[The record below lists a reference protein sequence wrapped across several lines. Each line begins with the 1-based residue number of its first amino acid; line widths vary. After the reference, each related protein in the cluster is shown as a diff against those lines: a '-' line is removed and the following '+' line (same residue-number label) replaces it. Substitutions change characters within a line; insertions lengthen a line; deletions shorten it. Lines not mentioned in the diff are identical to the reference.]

1 MPIQLLRPEV
11 SSKIAAGEVIERPA
25 SAVKELVE
33 NALDAGAS
41 RIRIEIR
48 GGGIEYIRITD
59 NGSGIPAEQVEL
71 AFKRFATSKLEMAED
86 LDAVST
92 LGFRGEA
99 LPSIASV
106 ARVELRTRTP
116 DSDSGTSIEIED
128 GEVVSLGTAGA
139 PFGTTITV
147 RQLFRN
153 LPARR
158 RFLSSA
164 NAEQTRIHRVV
175 AHYAM
180 AYPEVGFE
188 LSPERGR
195 SFSSPGSGE
204 LRDAVSAVHGRQVA
218 EAMLEVTPEDSEDAG
233 TSVSGLIGPPSL
245 DRANRN
251 YISLFANRRW
261 VRNRSLSY
269 AIEQVVSRLHG
280 RAKVPDRGGQCQRAV
295 SGSGRKRA
303 PGEGGDQVQAGEQ
316 RVQRG
321 AAGRPQDAVRTRSN
335 SRGEPPSR
343 QPAGALRQA
352 SGADAEPVGV
362 LADNPI

>member
-33 NALDAGAS
+33 NALDAGAV

-59 NGSGIPAEQVEL
+59 DGSGIPSDQVEL
-71 AFKRFATSKLEMAED
+71 AFRRFATSKLEMAED
-86 LDAVST
+86 LDAVAT

-116 DSDSGTSIEIED
+116 DSDSATSIEID
-128 GEVVSLGTAGA
+128 NGEVVSLGPAGA

-158 RFLSSA
+158 RFLGSA

-195 SFSSPGSGE
+195 SFASPGSGE
-204 LRDAVSAVHGRQVA
+204 LRGCRVGCSWPPGRRGHA
-218 EAMLEVTPEDSEDAG
+218 GGDAG
-233 TSVSGLIGPPSL
+233 GVGRCGCISPRADRSTISGPRQSHLHQPVRQQAVGAKPVALPTPSSRHITASWPSA
-245 DRANRN
+245 DTRSRWSASACR
-251 YISLFANRRW
+251 FRRW
-261 VRNRSLSY
+261 
-269 AIEQVVSRLHG
+269 
-280 RAKVPDRGGQCQRAV
+280 
-295 SGSGRKRA
+295 
-303 PGEGGDQVQAGEQ
+303 
-316 RVQRG
+316 
-321 AAGRPQDAVRTRSN
+321 T
-335 SRGEPPSR
+335 
-343 QPAGALRQA
+343 
-352 SGADAEPVGV
+352 
-362 LADNPI
+362 